1 MRTVRTI
8 DRQFVAEDS
17 LFQRLQRD
25 GRLLLRIASMMLSY
39 FTIGARTRRLY
50 AAKQGK
56 KEIFL
61 VDKEL

>member
-8 DRQFVAEDS
+8 DRQFVAENS
-17 LFQRLQRD
+17 LLQRLQRD
-25 GRLLLRIASMMLSY
+25 GRLLLRIASMMLLY

-50 AAKQGK
+50 AVKQAR

>member
-8 DRQFVAEDS
+8 ERQFVAEDS

-50 AAKQGK
+50 AAKQGR

>member
-50 AAKQGK
+50 AAKQGR

>member
-25 GRLLLRIASMMLSY
+25 GQLLLRIASMMLSY

-50 AAKQGK
+50 AAKQGR

>member
-8 DRQFVAEDS
+8 DRQFVAGNS
-17 LFQRLQRD
+17 LLQRLQRD
-25 GRLLLRIASMMLSY
+25 SRLLLRIASMMLWY

-50 AAKQGK
+50 AAKQAR
-56 KEIFL
+56 KEVFL

>member
-17 LFQRLQRD
+17 QFQRLQRD

-39 FTIGARTRRLY
+39 FTIGAQTRRIY
-50 AAKQGK
+50 AAKQGR

>member
-8 DRQFVAEDS
+8 DKQFVAENS

-50 AAKQGK
+50 AAKQGR

>member
-39 FTIGARTRRLY
+39 FTIGAQTRRIY
-50 AAKQGK
+50 AAKQGR

>member
-8 DRQFVAEDS
+8 DRQFVAENS
-17 LFQRLQRD
+17 LLQRLQRD

-50 AAKQGK
+50 AAKQGR

>member
-50 AAKQGK
+50 AAKQGR
-56 KEIFL
+56 KEVFL